1 MSDFAHWHRLQMH
14 KADLAIQ
21 RAAIA
26 QAKVRD
32 LLQAHKTT
40 QILKTATK
48 QILKFA
54 GQKRTV

>member
-1 MSDFAHWHRLQMH
+1 MSDFAHWHRQQMH

-26 QAKVRD
+26 QAKVRH
-32 LLQAHKTT
+32 LLQDHKAT
-40 QILKTATK
+40 QILKTTTK